1 MSTHYVACIVCARE
15 AEQSIVMLGK
25 DIKSNTRIVS
35 SFHNAEGSLST
46 QIGRRAI
53 IRGYQPLVGRSQ
65 PFKRGTIKVIRRRD
79 RQQHSGTK
87 SVNPREV
94 SKNVLL
100 AFAVANAG
108 SLQVSIIRYL
118 KEISP
123 C

>member
-1 MSTHYVACIVCARE
+1 MSIDHIACIICARQ
-15 AEQSIVMLGK
+15 AEQRIVMLGK
-25 DIKSNTRIVS
+25 AVKSNTRIVPT
-35 SFHNAEGSLST
+35 FHNAEGSLSS
-46 QIGRRAI
+46 QIGRCAI

-79 RQQHSGTK
+79 RQQHSSTE

-108 SLQVSIIRYL
+108 SLQVTVIWYL
-118 KEISP
+118 KKISA